1 MDIDLVNGSEIFNQ
15 SIERD
20 PFGRLILPSRVTP
33 MSPTSDSGQISPL
46 PERISSPSPVT
57 SPVAQRSVSRPPLQ
71 VTRALTPVT
80 RTDRAP
86 SAAPSSPVRQLRPSS
101 SRRLINTQKNS
112 AGRGKAGIY
121 NPAALRTKNR
131 MEKLSSDDSSSVT
144 ICDQWKKWTEAHQ
157 LKVKK
162 DIARYNRQGT
172 SNIVCTTCK

>member
-1 MDIDLVNGSEIFNQ
+1 
-15 SIERD
+15 
-20 PFGRLILPSRVTP
+20 
-33 MSPTSDSGQISPL
+33 MSQ
-46 PERISSPSPVT
+46 
-57 SPVAQRSVSRPPLQ
+57 
-71 VTRALTPVT
+71 
-80 RTDRAP
+80 AP

-101 SRRLINTQKNS
+101 SRSLINTQKNS

-172 SNIVCTTCK
+172 SNIVCTTCQKSVSTERWLKHRTLYNYCKPGDRYLKFSQFKEDFPNINIEI